1 MVKPVNTVPVDPSLI
16 TVASDKALMEIPFSH
31 AEVVKDIRVKL
42 GDKVQQCSGVL
53 ALKVAGAGTAPAGL
67 AFNGIHINRL

>member
-1 MVKPVNTVPVDPSLI
+1 MVKPVDTVPVDPSLI
-16 TVASDKALMEIPFSH
+16 TVASDKASMEIPFSH